1 MSLQMVYG
9 RAGTGKT
16 EYCFQEIKKNIKK
29 IDKIYMITPEQFSYM
44 QEKRLLDSLDTAA
57 VLNAEV

>member
-16 EYCFQEIKKNIKK
+16 AYCFNEIKNNINLV
-29 IDKIYMITPEQFSYM
+29 DKIYMITPEQFSYM
-44 QEKRLLDSLDTAA
+44 QEKQACKSRPAKQF
-57 VLNAEV
+57 